1 MMKKIKLLIIDEK
14 MTSIEIEVNN
24 QQFQLLGIDKT
35 KAKEHKYKSEL
46 NSTVTKFLK
55 SFKEGE

>member
-1 MMKKIKLLIIDEK
+1 MNKIKLLIIDEK
-14 MTSIEIEVNN
+14 MTSIEVEINN

-35 KAKEHKYKSEL
+35 KAIEHKYKSEL

>member
-1 MMKKIKLLIIDEK
+1 MNKIKLLIIDEK
-14 MTSIEIEVNN
+14 MTSVEVEMNN

-35 KAKEHKYKSEL
+35 KVKEHKYKSEL

>member
-1 MMKKIKLLIIDEK
+1 MNKIKLLIIDEK
-14 MTSIEIEVNN
+14 MTSIEVEINN

-35 KAKEHKYKSEL
+35 KAFEHKYKSEL